1 MAKRIRQDA
10 GIPSITNPTQEQLS
24 KFFIIAK
31 NLNTNPATVTDD
43 DFRFFMSVNFGG
55 YDQAK
60 FTQLAEIVNRER
72 KAGDPMLEPA
82 QVSAYIDQARLQIGS
97 PENKDRLARIMAEQD
112 AKNKTTAF
120 SNAVNLFLAGTD
132 LTAAQRQVSEY
143 KNQVKSLQR
152 PGALPVQGRDPYLAA
167 ALRSAET
174 APARETVSALA
185 AGQQL
190 GDIYRSELM
199 QAPVAAGGQAGAV
212 GALSQAAATR
222 RRRGAMEMMPALEQ
236 IRAQQMGERT
246 QLAGMSAQE
255 GANINRSM
263 QEAQVRAMDQ
273 YNKEAQAAAALGAAG
288 YQNRLTAL
296 GELGSALTPYA
307 ARQRAMPVNI
317 SSAPVQAPSP
327 VQARYPVNLPS
338 RVDQF
343 GRPLSGY
350 NAPSPYTP
358 FTTEAIAP
366 ANKYATTAKALGMPD
381 EQIQRFGLNTLDQR
395 ISPYRQAGI
404 QYGLTERLPGQV
416 PNLGSPLYE
425 FEQQY

>member
-10 GIPSITNPTQEQLS
+10 GIPSITNPTQDQLS

-31 NLNTNPATVTDD
+31 NLNTNPASVTDD

-72 KAGDPMLEPA
+72 KAGDPMLDPA
-82 QVSAYIDQARLQIGS
+82 QVSAYIDQARLQIAS

-190 GDIYRSELM
+190 GDIYRGELM

-263 QEAQVRAMDQ
+263 QEAQIRAMEQ
-273 YNKEAQAAAALGAAG
+273 YNKEARAAAALGAAG

-307 ARQRAMPVNI
+307 ARQRAMPVNVQ
-317 SSAPVQAPSP
+317 SAPAQAPSP
-327 VQARYPVNLPS
+327 VTTGLQNPALRGQPLPEYARPMGINPALRGQPVDFNPIS
-338 RVDQF
+338 
-343 GRPLSGY
+343 
-350 NAPSPYTP
+350 
-358 FTTEAIAP
+358 
-366 ANKYATTAKALGMPD
+366 KYASTAKALGMPD
-381 EQIQRFGLNTLDQR
+381 EQIQRFGLNELDRR

-416 PNLGSPLYE
+416 PNLESPLYE

>member
-10 GIPSITNPTQEQLS
+10 GIPSITNPTQDQLS

-31 NLNTNPATVTDD
+31 NINNKIPVTDD
-43 DFRFFMSVNFGG
+43 DYKFFVAVAPNLGQF
-55 YDQAK
+55 DEAK
-60 FTQLAEIVNRER
+60 FKQLSEVINRDR
-72 KAGDPMLEPA
+72 KPGETLNPA
-82 QVSAYIDQARLQIGS
+82 DVSAYIDEARKQIGS

-307 ARQRAMPVNI
+307 ARQRAMPVNV

-327 VQARYPVNLPS
+327 VMTGFQNPALRGQPLPEYARPTGIN
-338 RVDQF
+338 
-343 GRPLSGY
+343 
-350 NAPSPYTP
+350 
-358 FTTEAIAP
+358 P
-366 ANKYATTAKALGMPD
+366 ALRGQPIDFNPISKYASTAKALGMPD

-395 ISPYRQAGI
+395 IIPYRQAGI

>member
-10 GIPSITNPTQEQLS
+10 GIPSITNPTQDQLS
-24 KFFIIAK
+24 KFYIIAK

-55 YDQAK
+55 FDEAK
-60 FTQLAEIVNRER
+60 FKQLSEVINRER
-72 KAGDPMLEPA
+72 KAGDPELKPE
-82 QVSAYIDQARLQIGS
+82 QVSAYIDQARLMVAS
-97 PENKDRLARIMAEQD
+97 PENKDRLARVMAEQN

-132 LTAAQRQVSEY
+132 LMSAQRQVSEY
-143 KNQVKSLQR
+143 KRNLKTLQR

-167 ALRSAET
+167 ALRSAES

-190 GDIYRSELM
+190 GDIYRAELA
-199 QAPVAAGGQAGAV
+199 QAPVAAAGQAGAV
-212 GALSQAAATR
+212 GALSQTAATR

-236 IRAQQMGERT
+236 IRAQQQGERA

-263 QEAQVRAMDQ
+263 QIAQAQALQQ
-273 YNKEAQAAAALGAAG
+273 YNTEAQALANLGAAG
-288 YQNRLTAL
+288 RQNRLAAL
-296 GELGSALTPYA
+296 GEFATALTPYA
-307 ARQRAMPVNI
+307 AQQRAIPV
-317 SSAPVQAPSP
+317 STPFTPERVSKVEPS
-327 VQARYPVNLPS
+327 PVNLPS

-343 GRPLSGY
+343 GRPLSGFT
-350 NAPSPYTP
+350 APSPYTP

-366 ANKYATTAKALGMPD
+366 DNKYATTALAMGIPPQKL
-381 EQIQRFGLNTLDQR
+381 EQWGWNNWQGNAPLSLRGAA
-395 ISPYRQAGI
+395 RQAAIEQGMI
-404 QYGLTERLPGQV
+404 ER
-416 PNLGSPLYE
+416 
-425 FEQQY
+425 